1 MKRLPIDLPVPH
13 ELIHSHIPAPAD
25 TGHEIGRGLRYPTT
39 QSFLDL
45 LINFLDLIVI
55 SLHHRFLSVLIQP
68 LIYRIQIPLLILERH
83 VRDIEILDGRL
94 EYMIYLLSD
103 RLIPVISYY
112 VVTGLHLK
120 ASIG

>member
-45 LINFLDLIVI
+45 LIDFLDLIVI
-55 SLHHRFLSVLIQP
+55 SLHHRFLTILIQP
-68 LIYRIQIPLLILERH
+68 PIYRIEISLLILECH
-83 VRDIEILDGRL
+83 GRDIKILDTWL
-94 EYMIYLLSD
+94 EYMIDLLCNRFITIIPYDIITSLD
-103 RLIPVISYY
+103 LKPLIR
-112 VVTGLHLK
+112 
-120 ASIG
+120 